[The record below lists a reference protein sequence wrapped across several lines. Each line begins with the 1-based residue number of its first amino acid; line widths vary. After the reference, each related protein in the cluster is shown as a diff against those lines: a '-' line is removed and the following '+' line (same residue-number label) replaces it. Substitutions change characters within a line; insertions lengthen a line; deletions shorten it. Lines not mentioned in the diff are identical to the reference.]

1 MRKCGR
7 ACPPLSGEAVNAR
20 GERKT
25 ARIRTANSYSVTI
38 TGALEIIDYLLTN
51 EPGGGAFTP
60 AQLLGPGLVE
70 RLPESG
76 PLEII

>member
-1 MRKCGR
+1 M
-7 ACPPLSGEAVNAR
+7 
-20 GERKT
+20 
-25 ARIRTANSYSVTI
+25 TI